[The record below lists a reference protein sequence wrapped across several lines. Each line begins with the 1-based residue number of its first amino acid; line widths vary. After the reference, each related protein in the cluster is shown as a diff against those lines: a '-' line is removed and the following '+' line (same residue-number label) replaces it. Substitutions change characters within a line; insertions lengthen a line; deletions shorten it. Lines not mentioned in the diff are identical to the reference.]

1 MPNLCGV
8 NQKQLSDALIEIKRS
23 ATTNTAPPSFANKDQ
38 QLVNGVGN
46 KFKVIKRLEI
56 LKDIP
61 LFQNLFRAQVSG
73 GDSVADKSNEI
84 SEPLG
89 GGNADSPR
97 QYKLTN
103 FHIHKVLGKGSF
115 GKVGGK
121 GF

>member
-1 MPNLCGV
+1 MELGINL
-8 NQKQLSDALIEIKRS
+8 RW
-23 ATTNTAPPSFANKDQ
+23 
-38 QLVNGVGN
+38 
-46 KFKVIKRLEI
+46 
-56 LKDIP
+56 LKDWIDFKGFFP